1 MLNLKRI
8 FLSALVYGALF
19 ISPNAFGQQI
29 PKTEPDPPKNW
40 HQMDLKTD
48 GFYGISLN
56 QAYQFLKG
64 KKNKTVIVTT
74 IDSGI
79 DTLQKDLVS
88 VLWVNPNKDDVYVGD
103 VHGWDFLGG
112 KGGKVDYTETTEE
125 VRQYYKLKDKYS
137 SDTIAPPGKEKEY
150 ALWQRVKTVYDSSLS
165 KAQAEV
171 KDLTMEV
178 NVLSATNYYIKREL
192 KLQSDQTFTKADLDK
207 ITTANDTI
215 NQRQNR
221 VGVGFLTNRRKHQ

>member
-1 MLNLKRI
+1 M
-8 FLSALVYGALF
+8 FGALF
-19 ISPNAFGQQI
+19 ISVNAFAQQM
-29 PKTEPDPPKNW
+29 PNTEPDPPKNW

-56 QAYQFLKG
+56 QAYEFLKG
-64 KKNKTVIVTT
+64 KKSKTVIVTT

-79 DTLQKDLVS
+79 DTLQKDLAT
-88 VLWVNPNKDDVYVGD
+88 VLWVNPNKNDNYAGD
-103 VHGWDFLGG
+103 MHGWDFLGG
-112 KGGKVDYTETTEE
+112 KWGKVDYTETSEE

-137 SDTIAPPGKEKEY
+137 GVATAPPGKEKEF
-150 ALWQRVKTVYDSSLS
+150 ALWQRVKTVYDTSLNET
-165 KAQAEV
+165 QAEV

-192 KLQSDQTFTKADLDK
+192 KLQSDQTFTKTDLDR

-215 NQRQNR
+215 NQSKQYGSR
-221 VGVGFLTNRRKHQ
+221 FFTNRRRHQ